1 MVQPTKT
8 PRRSDFHSGLLR
20 QGIYTRT
27 QYLILILL
35 YFINFVWS
43 SEMGFVATLGE
54 TEKLCGRLCH
64 YGLLNCTL
72 YVFTVVPRLKS
83 DPANEFFG

>member
-8 PRRSDFHSGLLR
+8 PRRSDFPSWLLE

-35 YFINFVWS
+35 YFINSVWS

-54 TEKLCGRLCH
+54 TEK
-64 YGLLNCTL
+64 
-72 YVFTVVPRLKS
+72 
-83 DPANEFFG
+83 